1 MWKTSKRAKLGS
13 PIGRGVTSKIFTQF
27 EIKKYNFFWSI
38 VSRKIT
44 KFVTRRYVRN
54 KAATLQSAKDFVQG
68 CRMDISS
75 YGPEMIFN
83 ADQCGIQKELFGA
96 RSLAYLGEKSV
107 ERIVQ
112 SLSSLTHPFTFLPMI
127 FMNGTLGPKAYMKI
141 AEPTGHFPPSRPIPV
156 CSNLEVHAGKSHI
169 MTKDDMRVWLRNCVA
184 HQQCPKKML
193 MIVDSWT
200 SFKDHATIQSCM
212 QNGVDLTIRN
222 IPPGTTSLIQP
233 LDVHFNGPWKVSFL
247 YVYFD

>member
-1 MWKTSKRAKLGS
+1 
-13 PIGRGVTSKIFTQF
+13 
-27 EIKKYNFFWSI
+27 
-38 VSRKIT
+38 
-44 KFVTRRYVRN
+44 
-54 KAATLQSAKDFVQG
+54 
-68 CRMDISS
+68 
-75 YGPEMIFN
+75 
-83 ADQCGIQKELFGA
+83 
-96 RSLAYLGEKSV
+96 
-107 ERIVQ
+107 
-112 SLSSLTHPFTFLPMI
+112 
-127 FMNGTLGPKAYMKI
+127 MNGTLGPKAYMKI

-233 LDVHFNGPWKVSFL
+233 LDVHFNGPWKTLIKNFTSYVMSFCPDYIIANRNNTIMMTSLLYHQVSAALFEPFL
-247 YVYFD
+247 KYSWNKAGYTDSHDEFVTPADYCFGDVGEEECGFGGCSEFSFIRCARCNCQICFEHFVVDDQHFCPCP